1 MMGCR
6 TFRAG
11 LLEDTRVEQS
21 LSSEV
26 EGRKQGDGS
35 GGNVLATQAGGPE
48 FGSSAPLEKAR
59 AVVCTCDPPVTH
71 MLGRQRQGEDIQ

>member
-1 MMGCR
+1 MQDLQGR
-6 TFRAG
+6 LTG
-11 LLEDTRVEQS
+11 GHQS
-21 LSSEV
+21 GAEPLSEV